1 MSTSPQIVFPRH
13 VVIIG
18 TGAVGLMSAI
28 HALDEGLQV
37 SLLDFNEAGSEE
49 ASSYGNAGWLSS
61 HSVIPPVEP
70 GMWKKVPGYLKDP
83 LGPLSIRW
91 RYLPRLTPWLLRN
104 LASARRDRIRTTA
117 RALRTLVADARNLH
131 LEVARRAGV
140 AHLIDTSGVLHIYRS
155 RRHFDNDA
163 FGWGVRRELGIS
175 WQELEGE
182 SLRRREPDLDPAFG
196 FAVHVDEAGHCKNP
210 GAYMQALQAYVLARG
225 ATRISGRA
233 SGFRVEQG
241 RLKAVLTEQGE
252 IACDAAVIA
261 AGARSKA
268 LAAQAG
274 DRVQLESERG
284 YHAVIRGQ
292 QLQATARTP
301 MMVSEFKVIATQME
315 TGLRIAGQVEFA
327 SFEAAPDW
335 RRGEIMR
342 DIALKLFPGLPR
354 TLAAQDVQFWLGRR
368 PSTPD
373 GMPCI
378 GHASASHDIIHAYG
392 HGHIGLGCS
401 ARTGRIVAQLLTGQA
416 PEIDLSPFSA
426 QRF

>member
-182 SLRRREPDLDPAFG
+182 SLRRREPYLDPAFG

-241 RLKAVLTEQGE
+241 RLTAVLTEQGE

>member
-13 VVIIG
+13 VVIIS

-241 RLKAVLTEQGE
+241 RLTAVLTEQGE